1 MPGKDKHGGGLEV
14 GSAYKMKNSALHM
27 SAKYGS
33 PMQQNYESP
42 LKENKTIKGEKGMS
56 KKVEII
62 KNKKLV
68 DTKYFIGETPT
79 DSTTFNIDLK
89 RRIKEGAQEKKG

>member
-14 GSAYKMKNSALHM
+14 KSAYKMKNSALYK

-33 PMQQNYESP
+33 PMQKNYESP
-42 LKENKTIKGEKGMS
+42 LKKKPIKGEKGMS

-89 RRIKEGAQEKKG
+89 RRIKEGTQEKKG